1 MKEASNMLDFSTI
14 QVESPRSASVDQIAM
29 PCKITP
35 DLERVAAG
43 ILSDAGLNTEEL
55 DFKTEVD
62 VSAFLVPFLSV
73 DTARCWIRW
82 IVIAN
87 GKTYT
92 RWIEVDATV
101 DQVCGLIT
109 QYLAKGGGVNEKL
122 EEAIRERFFAFV
134 EEQGGLG
141 DLLSRLLHEDYEKDE
156 LLNLLDGRGRR
167 NL

>member
-1 MKEASNMLDFSTI
+1 MEGASNMLDFNTI
-14 QVESPRSASVDQIAM
+14 QVDSPRSASVDQIAM

-35 DLERVAAG
+35 DLERVAVG
-43 ILSDAGLNTEEL
+43 ILSDAGVDVENLNWKL
-55 DFKTEVD
+55 EVD
-62 VSAFLVPFLSV
+62 VSAFMTPFLSV
-73 DTARCWIRW
+73 DIARCWMRW

-134 EEQGGLG
+134 VEQGGLG
-141 DLLSRLLHEDYEKDE
+141 DLLSRLLHEDYGKDE
-156 LLNLLDGRGRR
+156 LLNLLDGRGRTT
-167 NL
+167 